1 MVAKTELTVY
11 QGKTFSRILR
21 WEAAPIVY
29 KPITAIEQSAPIR
42 LTVPSHGLP
51 NGWRAAVSSIR
62 GMPEINAGSPI
73 KAKDY
78 EKATVV
84 DEDTIE
90 FNNVN
95 AVGFRAYVSG
105 GILQYN
111 TPVDLTGM
119 AARMAVKDKVG
130 GAVLATLTT
139 ENNGI
144 ILDNTAKT
152 IQIFITATDT
162 ALFTWKKGVYDLE
175 MVGSDGTVT
184 LLLSGTISV
193 DKEVTT

>member
-1 MVAKTELTVY
+1 MSAKQDLVIR
-11 QGKTFSRILR
+11 QGGTFSRVLR
-21 WEAAPIVY
+21 WEAPPYIY

-51 NGWRAAVSSIR
+51 NGWRAAVSSVR
-62 GMPEINAGSPI
+62 GMAEINAGSPI

-78 EKATVV
+78 EKVTVV
-84 DEDTIE
+84 DVDTIE

-95 AVGFRAYVSG
+95 AVGFRPYVSG

-130 GAVLATLTT
+130 GTVLTMLTT